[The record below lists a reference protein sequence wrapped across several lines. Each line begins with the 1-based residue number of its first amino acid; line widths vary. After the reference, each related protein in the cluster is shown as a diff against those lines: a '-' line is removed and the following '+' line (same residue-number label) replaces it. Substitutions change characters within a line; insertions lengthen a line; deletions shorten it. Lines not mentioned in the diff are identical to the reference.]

1 MTMKWNRKAGKRR
14 FSQVFLIDGSV
25 LRRIAGYVKC
35 EPDDHIIEI
44 GPGRGAL
51 TSYLLKKSS
60 SVTAIEI
67 DSELIHYLQE
77 KFQEEVRLKLVNED
91 ILKVDIE
98 RIINEIDKSRT
109 IWFCGNLPYDIG
121 TAILFRLTPYRL
133 RFESAVFMLQR
144 EVVDRIVS
152 SPGSSQYGF
161 ISAYIDY
168 FFEKRKLFNVSPK
181 SFRPSPA
188 VHSTVIELKG
198 KETGDSPEFEEMLV
212 DLLKISFA
220 HKRKTLF
227 NNLSSSGRIKANRE
241 ELVKLLNETGI
252 ESLKRAEELDLD
264 IFKKLSKEL
273 IKQDIF
279 S

>member
-1 MTMKWNRKAGKRR
+1 MKWNRKAGKRR

-25 LRRIAGYVKC
+25 LSRIAGSVKC
-35 EPDDHIIEI
+35 KPDDHIIEI

-60 SVTAIEI
+60 GVTAIEI
-67 DSELIHYLQE
+67 DSDLIRYLQE
-77 KFQEEVRLKLVNED
+77 KFQDEDRLKLINED

-98 RIINEIDKSRT
+98 GIVNEIGET
-109 IWFCGNLPYDIG
+109 TAVWLCGNLPYDIG
-121 TAILFRLTPYRL
+121 TAILLRLTPYRL
-133 RFESAVFMLQR
+133 RFRTAVFMLQR

-152 SPGSSQYGF
+152 SPGGSQYGF
-161 ISAYIDY
+161 ISAYTDY

-188 VHSTVIELKG
+188 VHSTVMELKG
-198 KETGDSPEFEEMLV
+198 KATGDSPEFEERLV

-227 NNLSSSGRIKANRE
+227 NNLSSSGRIQANRE

-252 ESLKRAEELDLD
+252 ESLKRAEELDLG

-273 IKQDIF
+273 IKQGIF
-279 S
+279 T